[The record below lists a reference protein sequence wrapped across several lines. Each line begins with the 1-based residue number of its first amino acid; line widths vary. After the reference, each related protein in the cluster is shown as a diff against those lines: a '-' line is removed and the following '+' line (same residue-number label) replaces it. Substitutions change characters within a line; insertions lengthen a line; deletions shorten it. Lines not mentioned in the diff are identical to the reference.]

1 MADDKFYANAKDR
14 RLLEERSYLKFVFP
28 GIDERLPTEF
38 TLPFYENVRISESQS
53 ANYVKY
59 DLLARS
65 SSLYSYA
72 GSPSRRIKLNFNITT
87 PHLLDFAKDAT
98 PMKYID
104 GPAVDNKIKAQEDF
118 NIFLDD
124 LERGDV
130 NDEWGVPDR
139 GAGVD
144 HEGGIR
150 NATAARQRYHRAL
163 MNKKDPGSWDANPK
177 ELKNYYEA
185 YWPESVGSADD
196 SQAAEISNS
205 RSMKKS
211 DENVLNVL
219 VWWINLIRASTKN
232 NAENVIL
239 GPPIIRLNHGPLY
252 NDIPCVC
259 TSYKID
265 PDNSAGFEKITLL
278 ERIIKVS
285 MDLEEIRTGDLLSE
299 YVPSDIIKMDNNA
312 GWEALIKHNTTDPYG
327 DTEFTV

>member
-1 MADDKFYANAKDR
+1 MANDKFYANAKDR

-118 NIFLDD
+118 QVFPDD
-124 LERGDV
+124 PEMGA
-130 NDEWGVPDR
+130 NSEAWGIP
-139 GAGVD
+139 AFE

-185 YWPESVGSADD
+185 YWSDPDTTVDLDSVRTLGVESSL
-196 SQAAEISNS
+196 
-205 RSMKKS
+205 SMKKS

>member
-118 NIFLDD
+118 QVFPDD
-124 LERGDV
+124 PEMGAGS
-130 NDEWGVPDR
+130 ETWGVP
-139 GAGVD
+139 VWE

-177 ELKNYYEA
+177 ELKNYYEY
-185 YWPESVGSADD
+185 YWPNPEDPTHSEIESARG
-196 SQAAEISNS
+196 
-205 RSMKKS
+205 MKKS